1 MFDGVLE
8 DLDLHCLKQQLF
20 AASGGSAVDDRHA
33 DFPLNHEMGGADVT
47 ELVEQT
53 VQRCAVLPGFP
64 LGNRPSEFFQVNVIL
79 PEYRG
84 LGVAA

>member
-1 MFDGVLE
+1 
-8 DLDLHCLKQQLF
+8 
-20 AASGGSAVDDRHA
+20 
-33 DFPLNHEMGGADVT
+33 MGGADVT